1 MTSLELIW
9 NCGENDKDAGYKTA
23 EHTISDMGAQVVH
36 LWDRRARY
44 FYGYRVRISR
54 TGRGGFRDI
63 GAEYQTLGAA
73 LLAGTS

>member
-9 NCGENDKDAGYKTA
+9 NCGENDKDAGYKTGD
-23 EHTISDMGAQVVH
+23 TISDMGARVVH
-36 LWDRRARY
+36 LWDRRAQY

-54 TGRGGFRDI
+54 TGRGVFRDI

-73 LLAGTS
+73 LLVGTS